1 MEVVET
7 EQPQYVETD
16 SYEMRRLHR
25 AYVRRLVVR
34 GVKWGLIAAGAATV
48 YNHVTKDKDETKV
61 ES

>member
-25 AYVRRLVVR
+25 AYVTRKVVR
-34 GVKWGLIAAGAATV
+34 GVKWGLIIAGAATV
-48 YNHVTKDKDETKV
+48 YRHITKDKDETEV
-61 ES
+61 TS

>member
-25 AYVRRLVVR
+25 AYVMRKVVR
-34 GVKWGLIAAGAATV
+34 GVKWGLIAAGAAAV
-48 YNHVTKDKDETKV
+48 YTRVTKDKDETKV